1 MKERMISVVTPSLNQ
16 TEYIERTI
24 LSVINQSYAPFEHIV
39 IDGGSNDGTI
49 EILEKYRHLI
59 WTSEKD
65 RGQAHAVNK
74 GFRLAKG
81 DIIGWL
87 NSDDVYTPGTF
98 KKVNAVFQERPDID
112 MVFSHCLWIDKDDNI
127 IRFLEG
133 RNPARFPVLNHP
145 CYIPQP
151 TVFLRRKVLDKTGY
165 LNEAYSYVM
174 DFDFW
179 RRISKN
185 HKILFIRDIFASF
198 RYHNASKTAKYLKSF
213 KYESRKSFFTN
224 GGSVFSPYYF
234 ETFIKPLIISIL
246 VYNPIVKKLFFHG
259 KK

>member
-1 MKERMISVVTPSLNQ
+1 MISVVTPSLNQ
-16 TEYIERTI
+16 ADFLEKTI
-24 LSVINQSYAPFEHIV
+24 LSVLDQNYQPFEHLV
-39 IDGGSNDGTI
+39 IDGASTDGTI

-98 KKVNAVFQERPDID
+98 KKVNAVFQERPEVD

-127 IRFLEG
+127 IRLLQG
-133 RNPARFPVLNHP
+133 RDPARFPVLKHP

-151 TVFLRRKVLDKTGY
+151 TIFIRSAVLEKTGY
-165 LNEAYSYVM
+165 LNETYSWIM

-179 RRISKN
+179 RRVSMN
-185 HKILFIRDIFASF
+185 HEILLVRDIFACF
-198 RYHNASKTAKYLKSF
+198 RYHNTSKTAKHQKIF
-213 KYESRKSFFTN
+213 KYEAKKSFFAN

-234 ETFIKPLIISIL
+234 ESFIKPVLLSVF
-246 VYNPIVKKLFFHG
+246 VYNPLVKRLFFYC
-259 KK
+259 K